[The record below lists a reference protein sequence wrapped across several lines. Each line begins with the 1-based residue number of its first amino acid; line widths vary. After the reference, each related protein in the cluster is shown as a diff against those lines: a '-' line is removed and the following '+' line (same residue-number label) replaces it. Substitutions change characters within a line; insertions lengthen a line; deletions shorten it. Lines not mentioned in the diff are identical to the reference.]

1 MPDSGSLPPWCKPQR
16 VLWLR
21 LLVPGRASTTTS
33 ICERTALLKHT
44 MCTVQIEACVAPR
57 AQPLLLAA
65 VAAHAAACGAHAGL
79 RAQAAANP
87 WRWVLRRALEV
98 PDAGAPLGA
107 SLQGPMAEPGGAH
120 DLAGGNARPAHG
132 EASPLVLR
140 MLKYLCT
147 TCVWMM

>member
-1 MPDSGSLPPWCKPQR
+1 MPDSGSLLLQRKPQR
-16 VLWLR
+16 
-21 LLVPGRASTTTS
+21 LLYVSWCVPGRAFTATS
-33 ICERTALLKHT
+33 RFRKQRTAET
-44 MCTVQIEACVAPR
+44 PVCAVQVEACVAPR

-65 VAAHAAACGAHAGL
+65 VAAHASASGSHAGL

-98 PDAGAPLGA
+98 PEAEAPPGA

-140 MLKYLCT
+140 MLKYH
-147 TCVWMM
+147 